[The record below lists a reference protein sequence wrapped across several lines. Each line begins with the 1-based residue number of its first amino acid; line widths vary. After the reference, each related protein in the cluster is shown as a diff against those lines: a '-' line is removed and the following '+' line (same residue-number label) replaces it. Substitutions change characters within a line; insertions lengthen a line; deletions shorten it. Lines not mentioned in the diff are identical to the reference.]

1 MRPLC
6 NHKSYCDDDSVEVAS
21 SYLSQCN
28 AGGIGSDA
36 QCGGLPYEV
45 ILDTVLYSS
54 VNWKADQFLALKG
67 SASHEWVQFN
77 KPQTSYTE
85 TLCAAPTL
93 PCDVST
99 TSGTVECMYKAIGKG
114 FFAYRINFK

>member
-77 KPQTSYTE
+77 TPQTSYTE
-85 TLCAAPTL
+85 TLCA
-93 PCDVST
+93 
-99 TSGTVECMYKAIGKG
+99 
-114 FFAYRINFK
+114 